1 VGRIE
6 PVAGER
12 DGRLAVHQRAD
23 QHQAA
28 QRFVY
33 AAGVRSDGGM
43 RIVDVWESEEA
54 YNGFREARLMPAVK
68 EVLGE
73 VPDQPPDIEIYEL
86 HHLVKP

>member
-1 VGRIE
+1 MV
-6 PVAGER
+6 
-12 DGRLAVHQRAD
+12 VH
-23 QHQAA
+23 
-28 QRFVY
+28 
-33 AAGVRSDGGM
+33 AAGVRSDGGR

-54 YNGFREARLMPAVK
+54 YNGFGEPRLMPGAK